1 MNVGGED
8 WWTFALVKKVWRS
21 IPSCKLAG
29 VKWQS
34 WIEILAAALVSL
46 WQICF
51 TVFWPDSYIIQIL
64 SVCPHAWKETG
75 VGLSSL
81 WQCACVIHHGL
92 CSNYSSIAIAWACA
106 SLCTRL
112 LCAGLVM
119 IGVSFDSRFFNPSST
134 VHPSGTGRCAEGS
147 AWKIMK
153 VWFQLISLVDKK
165 RTRCRG
171 RSTFQT
177 LLVDSRIWWK
187 TSRIL
192 TEITSV
198 YIQAKNNQKQP
209 GRHSMAFGWV
219 FGWLPCHA
227 VGVFGCERS
236 TRPVRKSC
244 AAAWTLSK
252 IDHAKI
258 YCTEKIR
265 HVPRFLLQ
273 CRKMIDVAASLNL
286 QIFRFW

>member
-1 MNVGGED
+1 ML
-8 WWTFALVKKVWRS
+8 F
-21 IPSCKLAG
+21 
-29 VKWQS
+29 
-34 WIEILAAALVSL
+34 
-46 WQICF
+46 
-51 TVFWPDSYIIQIL
+51 
-64 SVCPHAWKETG
+64 
-75 VGLSSL
+75 
-81 WQCACVIHHGL
+81 HHGL
-92 CSNYSSIAIAWACA
+92 CSNYSSIAIVWACA

-119 IGVSFDSRFFNPSST
+119 IGVSLTRVFSILQVQYIPLALGGVQKGAHERS
-134 VHPSGTGRCAEGS
+134 
-147 AWKIMK
+147 WKYMK